1 MSKSYAWKVAI
12 KLQGDF
18 VFAGEHAKQWATA
31 LTTPKVKSAQSE
43 TSSSEKMVWA
53 IGGEALV
60 IFILLALSGS
70 RSADARPGMAYRS
83 RKLVAAD
90 EFYGDQPSTWSNVVP
105 GRFIVKMRPRN
116 KSALPQSVGSA
127 QSRVQA
133 ISRGFRKKRL
143 DVQITQ
149 QYSLTFDGFS
159 VQTNNIDDTLMA
171 LDDEYDIMS
180 VYPVV
185 LIPPPDAASISKILP
200 SLLSGDY
207 FANSSA
213 TGSPGAT
220 LASLGLPRVTGAD
233 IRVGI
238 IDTGVDH
245 THPALQ
251 GPNGSR
257 VVIRNAVVSDNF
269 TAGALPENHDNVND
283 CMGHGTHVAGII
295 AGNYS
300 SPNFRYVGVAPGV
313 ALGVYKVFGCNGSTT
328 SDIILTALER
338 ATEDKMQIIN
348 LSVGIPGAW
357 GGPVADAVE
366 KLAQAGTLVVSAV
379 GNEGDSGLFM
389 PSSISNSLS
398 VISVGSTDSVAVPTV
413 LTLKIDTAPNATVL
427 YTRAAYGNVSLLLN
441 APLQAFAPFVA
452 DGCSSSW
459 PVDITGRVAMV
470 TAGGCNVDTKATNV
484 AVAGGI
490 GVILFGDDAAL
501 IDLIRVPYSWPARS
515 FDVPVLV
522 VAQDAGVRNLIAA
535 STQLSQTP
543 SPPRPPSPRPPS
555 PTSPAPS
562 PPPLPPPSSTP
573 SPPTPSPPFPPSPSP
588 PPRPPPP
595 SPSPPSPPPPS
606 PPSSEVTTANLKG
619 TRTTVSVSSSPAP
632 DTPISPQWSP
642 AKEADNGRG
651 PSNVVPPPPSPPPPS
666 SVPPSY
672 STSPSSPGVSSP
684 PVTSPVRGAA
694 PSIGRRR
701 GRYLAQASQ
710 LTIVGIS
717 GSPVSATSSWGPSPD
732 LRIKPTVA
740 APGGGILGLAPAG
753 CFAYRSGTSQA
764 APFVAGALALMLDA
778 AKARNQVWFIN
789 QTARALGTT
798 ARPLLDRNGTSITT
812 PLRVGG
818 GIVDVSALLTNRV
831 DVNPS
836 RIELGSNNICTN
848 NFTAWLDIQMVG
860 VMPTGLTLQLT
871 HQPASSLLAT
881 NLLVVNKNS
890 SGPGNNR
897 SAFAFDPTYTPVT
910 ASVVFSSSRLNN
922 ISSITVPVAGN
933 MRLRVNFVLPQPP
946 SASRGPGLFFSGYI
960 VLRPTSNPDPSAPP
974 QPTLYVPYLG
984 YSCPLSGLPVFVT
997 GAMSTNN
1004 GTWVWDDDDGSSP
1017 DGRYSLE
1024 MAAPPPVAPSPPPPD
1039 YSDKAMSYNDDPP
1052 AYDTPPSPPRA
1063 GLVSSAFIFRLSSS
1077 GPRLPNLALFIQR
1090 QPVAREIQLWRASV
1104 FDGAGTR
1111 MGPIRMVQGIFP
1123 RATNSAPLIINWDGY
1138 YKDVITGRD
1147 TQVTPGTFYF
1157 VVRLTRG
1164 SGWADAPDLTSN
1176 VDVWVSPRFSLSTT
1190 RW

>member
-1 MSKSYAWKVAI
+1 MKS
-12 KLQGDF
+12 
-18 VFAGEHAKQWATA
+18 
-31 LTTPKVKSAQSE
+31 SQSE
-43 TSSSEKMVWA
+43 TSSSVKMVWA
-53 IGGEALV
+53 LSGQALV

-90 EFYGDQPSTWSNVVP
+90 EFYGDQPSSWGNVVP
-105 GRFIVKMRPRN
+105 GRFLVKMRPRTKN
-116 KSALPQSVGSA
+116 ALPQSVGSA
-127 QSRVQA
+127 LSRVQA

-143 DVQITQ
+143 DVQITE
-149 QYSLTFDGFS
+149 QYSVTFDGFS
-159 VQTNNIDDTLMA
+159 VQTSNIDETLMA

-185 LIPPPDAASISKILP
+185 LVPPPDAAGISKILP

-213 TGSPGAT
+213 TGSLSAT

-269 TAGALPENHDNVND
+269 TPGGLPENHDNVND

-295 AGNYS
+295 AGSYS

-338 ATEDKMQIIN
+338 ASEDKMQIIN
-348 LSVGIPGAW
+348 LSMGIPGAW
-357 GGPVADAVE
+357 GGPVAEAVE
-366 KLAQAGTLVVSAV
+366 KLAQAGTFVVSSV
-379 GNEGDSGLFM
+379 GNEGESGLFM

-427 YTRAAYGNVSLLLN
+427 STRAAYGNVSPLLN
-441 APLQAFAPFVA
+441 AQLQAFAPFAA
-452 DGCSSSW
+452 DGCSSDW
-459 PVDITGRVAMV
+459 PVDMTGRVAMV

-501 IDLIRVPYSWPARS
+501 NDLTRVPYSWPARS

-535 STQLSQTP
+535 STPLSQTP

-555 PTSPAPS
+555 PPSPAPS
-562 PPPLPPPSSTP
+562 PPPLPPPP
-573 SPPTPSPPFPPSPSP
+573 SPPSPPPSPPSPPSPPP

-595 SPSPPSPPPPS
+595 SPPPPSPPPS
-606 PPSSEVTTANLKG
+606 PPPVDLTTTNVKAI
-619 TRTTVSVSSSPAP
+619 RTTVSASPSTDPDAP
-632 DTPISPQWSP
+632 TWPLWSP
-642 AKEADNGRG
+642 PKEADNGRG
-651 PSNVVPPPPSPPPPS
+651 PSNVAAPAPSPASPS
-666 SVPPSY
+666 SVSPSY

-684 PVTSPVRGAA
+684 IATSPGRGAA
-694 PSIGRRR
+694 PSVGRRR
-701 GRYLAQASQ
+701 GRNLAEASQ

-717 GSPVSATSSWGPSPD
+717 GSPVSPTSSWGPSPD
-732 LRIKPTVA
+732 LRMKPTVA

-764 APFVAGALALMLDA
+764 APFVTGALALMMDA
-778 AKARNQVWFIN
+778 VKARNQVWSAN
-789 QTARALGTT
+789 QIARALATT
-798 ARPLLDRNGTSITT
+798 ARPVQDRNGTSVTT

-818 GIVDVSALLTNRV
+818 GTVDIPALVTNRI
-831 DVNPS
+831 DVNPP
-836 RIELGSNNICTN
+836 RIELGSNNTCTN
-848 NFTAWLDIQMVG
+848 NFTTWLDIQMIG
-860 VMPTGLTLQLT
+860 LMPSALTFQLS
-871 HQPASSLLAT
+871 HQPASSLVAT
-881 NLLVVNKNS
+881 NLLVVNKNI

-910 ASVVFSSSRLNN
+910 ASAVFGSSRLNN

-933 MRLRVNFVLPQPP
+933 MRLRVNFLLPQPP
-946 SASRGPGLFFSGYI
+946 SGSRGPGMFFSGYI

-1024 MAAPPPVAPSPPPPD
+1024 MAAPPPPPPIAPSPPPPD
-1039 YSDKAMSYNDDPP
+1039 DYSQTMGFNDEPTE
-1052 AYDTPPSPPRA
+1052 YDVPPSPPRA
-1063 GLVSSAFIFRLSSS
+1063 ALVSSAFTFRLSST
-1077 GPRLPNLALFIQR
+1077 GPRLPNLALFMQR
-1090 QPVAREIQLWRASV
+1090 QPVAREIQLWRALP
-1104 FDGAGTR
+1104 FDGAGIK
-1111 MGPIRMVQGIFP
+1111 MGPIRMMQGIFP
-1123 RATNSAPLIINWDGY
+1123 RATNSGPLIINWDGY
-1138 YKDVITGRD
+1138 YKDVNTGRD
-1147 TQVTPGTFYF
+1147 TPVTPGTYYF

-1176 VDVWVSPRFSLSTT
+1176 VDVWVSPRFALSAT